1 LIQLFGNK
9 IKNKINNMVKNKKT
23 KKQKKDYFEIIFIL
37 ISILLFLLLLI
48 SIYWFRSS
56 LFNAKDQV
64 ALEFLDNQEKNS
76 ISSLEDPFVSTKT
89 YKLEEAGP
97 SIQLSDPILGNPE
110 AKIKIF
116 YWSDFACSFC
126 FDQENILKKVYSKF
140 KDNVII
146 IRKDYPDTNSV
157 ESFSFQAS
165 RAARCANNQGKFWDY
180 NELLYKNKDQFTE
193 LSDQLFIDLAQVIKL
208 NLEDFK
214 ACLQNNEVD
223 QDIFNNIEE
232 AEDLGVIG
240 IPYIYI
246 NDKDFLGDIN
256 EEELGALIESKLEN
270 N

>member
-1 LIQLFGNK
+1 MA
-9 IKNKINNMVKNKKT
+9 KNKVI
-23 KKQKKDYFEIIFIL
+23 KKQKKDYFEITFIL
-37 ISILLFLLLLI
+37 ISILLFLLLLV
-48 SIYWFRSS
+48 SIYWFRNS

-64 ALEFLDNQEKNS
+64 ALDLLNNQGKNS
-76 ISSLEDPFVSTKT
+76 MVSLEDPFVSTKT

-97 SIQLSDPILGNPE
+97 SIQLSDPVLGRPE

-126 FDQENILKKVYSKF
+126 SEQENILKKVYDKF
-140 KDNVII
+140 KEDVLI

-165 RAARCANNQGKFWDY
+165 RAARCANIQGKFWNY

-193 LSDQLFIDLAQVIKL
+193 SSSQLFIDLAQIIKL
-208 NLEDFK
+208 NLEDFRV
-214 ACLQNNEVD
+214 CLQSNEVD
-223 QDIFNNIEE
+223 QDILDNIEE
-232 AEDLGVIG
+232 AEDLGVVG

-256 EEELGALIESKLEN
+256 EEELGALIESELEKQ
-270 N
+270 

>member
-1 LIQLFGNK
+1 MA
-9 IKNKINNMVKNKKT
+9 KNKTI

-37 ISILLFLLLLI
+37 VSILMFILLLV
-48 SIYWFRSS
+48 SIYWFRNS

-64 ALEFLDNQEKNS
+64 ALEFLNNQEKNS
-76 ISSLEDPFVSTKT
+76 MSSLEDPFVSTKS
-89 YKLEEAGP
+89 YKLEESGP
-97 SIQLSDPILGNPE
+97 TIQSTDPILGNLE

-126 FDQENILKKVYSKF
+126 SEQENILKKVYDKF
-140 KDNVII
+140 SNDVLI

-165 RAARCANNQGKFWDY
+165 RAARCANIQGKFWNY

-193 LSDQLFIDLAQVIKL
+193 SSSQLFIDLAQTIKL
-208 NLEDFK
+208 NLEDFRV
-214 ACLQNNEVD
+214 CLQSNEVD
-223 QDIFNNIEE
+223 QDILDNIEE
-232 AEDLGVIG
+232 AEDLGVVG

-256 EEELGALIESKLEN
+256 EEELGALIESELEKQ
-270 N
+270 